1 MMKPGELLNKYL
13 QENNMS
19 RKELAI
25 RTGVTEKH
33 ISTVISSERPISL
46 AFAHKLGYVFENF
59 EFWLQ
64 KQNEYDQEQMKIRE
78 LNEIN
83 EEEINIL
90 KNLKG
95 IIDYLVD
102 KNYISES
109 KDKAQRVL
117 QMREFLKV
125 SNLTTIKNLSYSAAY
140 RAQVNDNLVIDPY
153 VVYAWQRMCEA
164 ETENVKLNKDLNV
177 EYLQQNINKIKGL
190 MKLRAQ
196 DAVEGLS
203 EIMADCGI
211 AFKVVRNFRGAPV
224 QGFIKKEMDGKL
236 ILCLTIRG
244 KRADTFWFTLFHEI
258 GHVINKDYES
268 NFIDFNSVNGEME
281 ERANEFAR
289 DNLISPNDYKE
300 FVLNCNDFTW
310 DNIKQFAKKEE
321 IEPFVVLGRLQ
332 NDGYLDWTEY
342 SDKVKYYDWA

>member
-33 ISTVISSERPISL
+33 ISTVISGDRPISL
-46 AFAHKLGYVFENF
+46 TFAHKLGYVFEDSD
-59 EFWLQ
+59 FWLH
-64 KQNEYDQEQMKIRE
+64 KQNEYDQEQMRIRE

-83 EEEINIL
+83 EAEISIL
-90 KNLKG
+90 KKLKD
-95 IIDYLVD
+95 ISAYLVD
-102 KNYISES
+102 KKYICEK
-109 KDKAQRVL
+109 KDEAQKVL

-125 SNLTTIKNLSYSAAY
+125 SNLTIIKNLSYSAAF

-153 VVYAWQRMCEA
+153 VLYAWQRMCEE
-164 ETENVKLNKDLNV
+164 ETENIEPNKELNV
-177 EYLQQNINKIKGL
+177 TNLEQNVSKIKGL
-190 MKLRAQ
+190 MKLSPQ
-196 DAVEGLS
+196 DASVKLS

-224 QGFIKKEMDGKL
+224 QGFIKKKIDGKL

-289 DNLISPNDYKE
+289 DTLISPDDYKD
-300 FVLNCNDFTW
+300 FVLNCNSFTW
-310 DNIKQFAKKEE
+310 DNIERFAKKEE
-321 IEPFVVLGRLQ
+321 IEPFIVLGRLQ
-332 NDGYLDWTEY
+332 NDGYLDWSEY
-342 SDKVKYYDWA
+342 SDKVKHYDWA